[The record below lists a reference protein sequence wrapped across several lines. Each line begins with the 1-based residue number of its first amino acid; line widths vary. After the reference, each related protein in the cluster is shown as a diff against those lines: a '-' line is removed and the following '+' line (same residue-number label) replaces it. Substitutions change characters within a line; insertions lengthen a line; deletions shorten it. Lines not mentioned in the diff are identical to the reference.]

1 MTFSNLCNEIFWK
14 STNDYHVT
22 DSVDAQ
28 MNNPYELKLYL
39 LIRMYIVTVQAVDI
53 DILGQMDIR
62 AIVYMFRIGMIVHM
76 LVSMVCYRW
85 EIRKRG

>member
-1 MTFSNLCNEIFWK
+1 MTRKDYKLYFSIILYTLLPSI
-14 STNDYHVT
+14 
-22 DSVDAQ
+22 
-28 MNNPYELKLYL
+28 YL

-62 AIVYMFRIGMIVHM
+62 AIVYMFGIGMIVHM

-85 EIRKRG
+85 EIRKLLSFRKNNILKRKGGV

>member
-1 MTFSNLCNEIFWK
+1 MTRKDYKLYFSIILYTLLPSI
-14 STNDYHVT
+14 
-22 DSVDAQ
+22 
-28 MNNPYELKLYL
+28 YL

-85 EIRKRG
+85 KIRKRG

>member
-1 MTFSNLCNEIFWK
+1 MTRKDYKLYFSIILYTLLPSI
-14 STNDYHVT
+14 
-22 DSVDAQ
+22 
-28 MNNPYELKLYL
+28 YL

-62 AIVYMFRIGMIVHM
+62 TIVYMFGIGMIVHM

>member
-1 MTFSNLCNEIFWK
+1 MTRKDYKLYFSIILYTLLPFI
-14 STNDYHVT
+14 
-22 DSVDAQ
+22 
-28 MNNPYELKLYL
+28 YL

-62 AIVYMFRIGMIVHM
+62 AIVYMFGIGMIVHM

>member
-1 MTFSNLCNEIFWK
+1 MTRKDYKLYFSIILYTLLPSI
-14 STNDYHVT
+14 
-22 DSVDAQ
+22 
-28 MNNPYELKLYL
+28 YL

-53 DILGQMDIR
+53 DLLGQMDIR
-62 AIVYMFRIGMIVHM
+62 AIVYMFGIGMIVHM

>member
-1 MTFSNLCNEIFWK
+1 MTRKDYKLCFSIILYTLLPSI
-14 STNDYHVT
+14 
-22 DSVDAQ
+22 
-28 MNNPYELKLYL
+28 YL

-62 AIVYMFRIGMIVHM
+62 AIVYMFGIGMIVHM